1 MKLQSLLLPV
11 LLVLS
16 GCASD
21 QIARQPA
28 IDVVSVTNKLTLAVE
43 KPSLTPQQ
51 QQDIRTFIV
60 QRGNPYSLRVKL
72 VSYSPIGRSQVESIS
87 DLLLGQGLAK
97 HQIITERATGTQ
109 SGDVQIIVESFR
121 AKVPGCGTDKAQP
134 VVFNQYKTH
143 PAYGCSNAAALAQMV
158 ANPKDLVVGEKLGPT
173 NGAKAVAAIDAYVTP
188 ASSNESSQ
196 ENSSVISINTGGN

>member
-43 KPSLTPQQ
+43 KKSLTPQQ
-51 QQDIRTFIV
+51 QQDIRSFIV

-72 VSYSPIGRSQVESIS
+72 VSYSPKGQSQVKPIS

-97 HQIITERATGTQ
+97 HQIMTECATGTQ
-109 SGDVQIIVESFR
+109 SGDVQVIVESFR
-121 AKVPGCGTDKAQP
+121 AKVPGCGTDKSQP
-134 VVFNQYKTH
+134 VIFNQYKTH
-143 PAYGCSNAAALAQMV
+143 QAYGCSNAAALAQMV

-173 NGAKAVAAIDAYVTP
+173 NGAKAVAAIDAYVAP
-188 ASSNESSQ
+188 ASTN
-196 ENSSVISINTGGN
+196 ENSQDNGSVISISTGGN